1 MPVTSSVRH
10 VPDEFSADRSPALPT
25 RPLRGLLRHGDFL
38 RLWSAQTVSA
48 LGSQI
53 TLLALP
59 LTALLVLHAKPYEVA
74 LLATAGTL
82 PTLAVGI
89 PAGVWVD
96 RVRRRPVMVAADL
109 ARAAMLASLPAAY
122 ALGLLT
128 LPHLYVVAVV
138 NGAFSTLFEIASQAY
153 LPSVVAREQLI
164 EANAKFETSRVVAW
178 SSGPGAAGAL
188 ISLVTAPVA
197 LLADAASFAVS
208 ACLIHSVST
217 HEPGPAVPQ
226 DRVDG
231 RRRELSEGGRYVLG
245 HPYLRPLLLGHA
257 LANLALGLVWA
268 IVIVYAVRDLGVTA
282 ATVGLVLSLGQIGG
296 LLGTVFGRRL
306 AARLGVGQTVVTSL
320 FLFAPATLLLA
331 IAPRD
336 LATVFLA
343 LGWILENLARALY
356 GVSATSIRQALV
368 PDRLLARA
376 SGFTTTA
383 GTGAFPIGTAIGGAL
398 AGVLGL
404 RQAMLFGAGVALLPF
419 LAVAVSPVRSL
430 RTVSPGTRDPEALLR
445 PKEAPPAHHS
455 SLS

>member
-10 VPDEFSADRSPALPT
+10 VPDDVSADRSPPLPT

-59 LTALLVLHAKPYEVA
+59 LTAVLVLHAKPYEVA
-74 LLATAGTL
+74 LLATAATL

-96 RVRRRPVMVAADL
+96 RVRRRPVMVEADL
-109 ARAAMLASLPAAY
+109 ARAATLASLPAAY

-164 EANAKFETSRVVAW
+164 EANAKFETSRVLA
-178 SSGPGAAGAL
+178 SSGGPGAAGGL

-217 HEPGPAVPQ
+217 HEPGRPVPQ
-226 DRVDG
+226 DRDG

-306 AARLGVGQTVVTSL
+306 AARLGVGPTVRTSL

-376 SGFTTTA
+376 TGFTTTA

-445 PKEAPPAHHS
+445 PKEAPPAHQS
-455 SLS
+455 PR